1 LPAALLILVCTKSG
15 KIKKSTIPGDVSAM
29 KIVIAPDSFKESMTA
44 LEAAEAVKSGL
55 SRVWPDA
62 DYLLV
67 PMADGGEGTVQSLI
81 DATNGRR
88 IDIEV
93 TGPAGKPVPSFF
105 GLLGDGKTAV
115 IEMAAAAGL
124 EYLTPSERRP
134 LKTTTYGVG
143 QLILAALDRG
153 ARHILLG
160 LGGSATND
168 GGAGMAEALGARL
181 LDASGKPVGPGGA
194 ALNRL
199 ASINMTHFDSRIAG
213 TRFEIASDVTNP
225 LTGTNGASAIFGP
238 QKGASPEDVRLLD
251 QALAHYAAVIN
262 KDLHL
267 SVRDVPGSGAAGGLG
282 AGALCFLKGVI
293 RPGIDLV
300 IRQTQLDKK
309 MSGAALV
316 ITGEGRIDGQTI
328 FGKTPIGVAR
338 TAKKSRIPVIA
349 LAGSIGKGYEAVF
362 QHGIDTV
369 FPIVPGVT
377 SLDEALHSGA
387 ANLTRTAENVAR
399 LWNLATLKKSTD

>member
-1 LPAALLILVCTKSG
+1 
-15 KIKKSTIPGDVSAM
+15 M

-44 LEAAEAVKSGL
+44 LEAAKAVKAGMA
-55 SRVWPDA
+55 RVWPEA

-81 DATNGRR
+81 DATDGKR
-88 IDIEV
+88 IEVAV
-93 TGPAGKPVPSFF
+93 TGPAGKPVPGFF
-105 GLLGDGKTAV
+105 GMLGGGKTAV

-134 LKTTTYGVG
+134 PETTTYGVG

-181 LDASGKPVGPGGA
+181 LDAAGKPVGPGGA
-194 ALNRL
+194 ALSRL
-199 ASINMTHFDSRIAG
+199 ASIDMTGFDPRIAE

-225 LTGTNGASAIFGP
+225 LTGVSGASAVFGP

-251 QALAHYAAVIN
+251 QALDHYAAVIE
-262 KDLHL
+262 KDLHT
-267 SVRDVPGSGAAGGLG
+267 SVKDVPGAGAAGGLG

-293 RPGIDLV
+293 RPGVDLV
-300 IRQTQLDKK
+300 IRQTQLDRKIA
-309 MSGAALV
+309 GAALV
-316 ITGEGRIDGQTI
+316 ITGEGRIDSQTI

-338 TAKKSRIPVIA
+338 TAKRAQIPVIA
-349 LAGSIGKGYEAVF
+349 LAGSIGAGYEAVF
-362 QHGIDTV
+362 RHGIDAV

-387 ANLTRTAENVAR
+387 ANLSCTAENVAR
-399 LWNLATLKKSTD
+399 IWKLAMNCRP